1 MLLDGSTVGK
11 KYGVFSI
18 PTVFWINREGVMI
31 DVDFGFDG
39 DSNKLEEKAKKLLG
53 SRA

>member
-1 MLLDGSTVGK
+1 MLLDGSAVAK
-11 KYGVFSI
+11 EYGVFSI

-31 DVDFGFDG
+31 DVDLGFNG
-39 DSNKLEEKAKKLLG
+39 DSNKLEVKAKKLLG